1 MYDKASKLYNDFLGI
16 YYHNYY
22 ELSDNKRKKIESKYD
37 PKDLF
42 LDGYDYSV
50 RSENE

>member
-1 MYDKASKLYNDFLGI
+1 MSYQMIK
-16 YYHNYY
+16 
-22 ELSDNKRKKIESKYD
+22 EKIELNCD

-50 RSENE
+50 WSENEKESTDKEESGDLSLMLSLER